1 MEIEEGVIRAFRQSE
16 LGKYFEWIIISVN
29 TALSGVN
36 FKIIF
41 LARKPHRNTRI
52 SEASFYRSTLTF
64 SLLAAKR
71 ERQNTR
77 CGQWW
82 RELSKTVRGQTSF
95 QKTQHYHPFS
105 WSLSIRAFFFVL
117 IGYFYVSTNLMGK
130 TSYGSNFSSILL
142 FWLLQTEAQR
152 ETVKLS
158 CGSEHPNT
166 R

>member
-82 RELSKTVRGQTSF
+82 RELSKTVRGTNKLSKNPALQSVF
-95 QKTQHYHPFS
+95 LKFVHPCF
-105 WSLSIRAFFFVL
+105 LFRLDRLFLCFNQFDGQNFLRFEFFFHSL
-117 IGYFYVSTNLMGK
+117 ILIATD
-130 TSYGSNFSSILL
+130 
-142 FWLLQTEAQR
+142 
-152 ETVKLS
+152 
-158 CGSEHPNT
+158 
-166 R
+166 

>member
-64 SLLAAKR
+64 SLLAAKT

-82 RELSKTVRGQTSF
+82 RELSKTVRGTNKLSKNPALQSVF
-95 QKTQHYHPFS
+95 LKFVHPCF
-105 WSLSIRAFFFVL
+105 LFRLDRLFLCFNQFDGQNFLRFEFFFHSL
-117 IGYFYVSTNLMGK
+117 ILIATDW
-130 TSYGSNFSSILL
+130 SSKGN
-142 FWLLQTEAQR
+142 R
-152 ETVKLS
+152 
-158 CGSEHPNT
+158 
-166 R
+166 

>member
-64 SLLAAKR
+64 FLLAAKR
-71 ERQNTR
+71 ERHNTR

-82 RELSKTVRGQTSF
+82 RELSKTDRGTNKFSKNPPLQSVF
-95 QKTQHYHPFS
+95 LKFVHPCF
-105 WSLSIRAFFFVL
+105 LFRLDRLFLCFNQFGGQNFLRFEFFFHSL
-117 IGYFYVSTNLMGK
+117 ILIATDW
-130 TSYGSNFSSILL
+130 SSKGN
-142 FWLLQTEAQR
+142 R
-152 ETVKLS
+152 
-158 CGSEHPNT
+158 
-166 R
+166 

>member
-82 RELSKTVRGQTSF
+82 RELSKTVRGTNKLSKNPALQSVF
-95 QKTQHYHPFS
+95 LKFVHPCF
-105 WSLSIRAFFFVL
+105 LFRLDRLFLCFNQFDGQNFLRFEFFFHSL
-117 IGYFYVSTNLMGK
+117 ILIATDW
-130 TSYGSNFSSILL
+130 SSKGN
-142 FWLLQTEAQR
+142 R
-152 ETVKLS
+152 
-158 CGSEHPNT
+158 
-166 R
+166 

>member
-82 RELSKTVRGQTSF
+82 RELSKTVRGTNKLSKNPALRSVF
-95 QKTQHYHPFS
+95 LKFVHPCFLFRLDRLFLCFNQS
-105 WSLSIRAFFFVL
+105 DGQNFLRFEFFFHSL
-117 IGYFYVSTNLMGK
+117 ILIATDW
-130 TSYGSNFSSILL
+130 SSKGN
-142 FWLLQTEAQR
+142 R
-152 ETVKLS
+152 
-158 CGSEHPNT
+158 
-166 R
+166 

>member
-1 MEIEEGVIRAFRQSE
+1 MRLSILWRIIEIEEVVIRAFSQSE

-52 SEASFYRSTLTF
+52 SGASFFRFTLTF
-64 SLLAAKR
+64 SLFAAKR

-82 RELSKTVRGQTSF
+82 RELSKTVRGTNKFSKNPALQSVF
-95 QKTQHYHPFS
+95 LKFVHPCFLFRRDRLFSCFTQFVGQNF
-105 WSLSIRAFFFVL
+105 LRFEFFFHSL
-117 IGYFYVSTNLMGK
+117 ILVATDW
-130 TSYGSNFSSILL
+130 SSKGN
-142 FWLLQTEAQR
+142 R
-152 ETVKLS
+152 
-158 CGSEHPNT
+158 
-166 R
+166 

>member
-82 RELSKTVRGQTSF
+82 RELSKTVRGTNKLSKNPALQSVF
-95 QKTQHYHPFS
+95 LKFVHPCFLFRLDRLF
-105 WSLSIRAFFFVL
+105 WCFNQFGGQNFLRFEFFFHSL
-117 IGYFYVSTNLMGK
+117 ILIATD
-130 TSYGSNFSSILL
+130 
-142 FWLLQTEAQR
+142 
-152 ETVKLS
+152 
-158 CGSEHPNT
+158 
-166 R
+166 